1 MNLQTLMSEP
11 QGTFGEI
18 YIIAEGGINH
28 NGDIDIAK
36 QMITQAAAAGVDA
49 IKFQKREVSL
59 VYTEDFLNQPRDSK
73 WGNTQRDQKNGL
85 EFNPKQYL
93 ELYDFSK
100 SLGLDFSASAW
111 DLESLRFIESLNPEF
126 HKVASAFITN
136 LKFLRAVADLRR
148 PTFISTGMSTLAD
161 IDNAVSI
168 FEEAKCPFM
177 LMHSVSVY
185 PAELKSLNLSL
196 IKTLANRYSRAVG
209 YSGHEASV
217 SPTLTAGAFGARAI
231 ERHFTLDRSMSG
243 SDQSASLE
251 PDGMRRL
258 VAGLRKIQF
267 TVGDGIKRYESGEQE
282 IAKKLRY
289 WS

>member
-1 MNLQTLMSEP
+1 MNLQTLMSQP
-11 QGTFGEI
+11 QESFGEI

-36 QMITQAAAAGVDA
+36 QMITQAAAAGVNA

-59 VYTEDFLNQPRDSK
+59 VYKEDFLNQPRDSK

-85 EFNPKQYL
+85 EFNAKQYQ

-100 SLGLDFSASAW
+100 NLGLDFSASAW

-136 LKFLRAVADLRR
+136 LQFLQAVAALRR
-148 PTFISTGMSTLAD
+148 PTFISTGMSTFAD
-161 IDNAVSI
+161 IDHAVSI

-267 TVGDGIKRYESGEQE
+267 IVGDGIKRYEAGEE
-282 IAKKLRY
+282 DVAKKLRY
-289 WS
+289 WI